1 MNWAVSSFLLGAVSV
16 SVINCLHPQN
26 LPLSSLETGPHH
38 RCHPVPLFSILV
50 LWVSFFSMF
59 LFFFLLFFSTFPS
72 SQTAGVNTTDKEI
85 EVLYLPNVTF
95 EDAGEYTCLAG
106 NSIGISF
113 HTAWLTVLPG
123 RYILLPLTT
132 FFDHLYVHSVASLEG
147 KPSVHSLRQAA
158 QQHPRQ
164 SNLRTGT
171 FYSKC
176 YLGRKL
182 LKAWSI
188 MAVCGQHIIILY
200 FWDGSEIPR
209 AAQVS
214 PDSIMI
220 EGLSSFSCSL
230 SPCFVPILVHRCIC
244 TLLPFHSWLW

>member
-1 MNWAVSSFLLGAVSV
+1 M
-16 SVINCLHPQN
+16 
-26 LPLSSLETGPHH
+26 ETGPHH
-38 RCHPVPLFSILV
+38 RCHPGPLFSILV
-50 LWVSFFSMF
+50 LWVSFFPMF

-132 FFDHLYVHSVASLEG
+132 FDHLYVHSVASLEG

-164 SNLRTGT
+164 SNLRTGI
-171 FYSKC
+171 FYS
-176 YLGRKL
+176 
-182 LKAWSI
+182 I
-188 MAVCGQHIIILY
+188 MLS
-200 FWDGSEIPR
+200 GSEAVESLEHYGGLWTTYHYTVFLR
-209 AAQVS
+209 WKWNSQSSSSVS
-214 PDSIMI
+214 RLHNDWGFIFFFFL
-220 EGLSSFSCSL
+220 LS
-230 SPCFVPILVHRCIC
+230 
-244 TLLPFHSWLW
+244 

>member
-16 SVINCLHPQN
+16 SVINCLHAQN

-38 RCHPVPLFSILV
+38 GCHPGPLFSILV
-50 LWVSFFSMF
+50 LWVSFFPMF
-59 LFFFLLFFSTFPS
+59 LFFLLFFSTSPS

-123 RYILLPLTT
+123 RYILLQLTT
-132 FFDHLYVHSVASLEG
+132 FLITFIFHSVASLEG

-171 FYSKC
+171 FYS
-176 YLGRKL
+176 
-182 LKAWSI
+182 I
-188 MAVCGQHIIILY
+188 MLS
-200 FWDGSEIPR
+200 GSE
-209 AAQVS
+209 AV
-214 PDSIMI
+214 
-220 EGLSSFSCSL
+220 ESFEHYGC
-230 SPCFVPILVHRCIC
+230 
-244 TLLPFHSWLW
+244 LWTTYHYTVFLRWK